1 MENNITSAIA
11 LTAVPAFISRDALL
25 EHWQGHRRLTR
36 QVIDAFPEEKLFNYS
51 IGGMRTFA
59 QMSMELIGLAAP
71 GIHGI
76 AFGNWTF
83 DNPPLASNTPP
94 PATKQEILDLWDMVT
109 EEINKVWLQIPAQR
123 FQENDRAF
131 GQYEGPVNTALLYLI
146 DNEIHHRGQGYVYL
160 RSLGIEPPAFWNR
173 Y

>member
-1 MENNITSAIA
+1 MENNITSATE
-11 LTAVPAFISRDALL
+11 LPVLSGFITSDSLL
-25 EHWQGHRRLTR
+25 EHWQGHRRVTR
-36 QVIDAFPEEKLFNYS
+36 KVIEAFPEQELFTYS

-59 QMSMELIGLAAP
+59 ALSMELIGLAAP

-76 AFGNWTF
+76 AFGDWTF
-83 DNPPLASNTPP
+83 NNPPLTSNTPP

-109 EEINKVWLQIPAQR
+109 EEMNKVWPQISAER
-123 FQENDRAF
+123 FHENDRAF
-131 GQYEGPVNTALLYLI
+131 GQYDGPVNSSVLYLI

-160 RSLGIEPPAFWNR
+160 RSLGIEPPAFWDR